1 MNRPTLAEEAARLE
15 AELRAELD
23 RIEADLEHVRRR
35 WPRLFR
41 AALVIAVGVEV
52 ARDLGRQLVRRA

>member
-1 MNRPTLAEEAARLE
+1 MNRPTIAEEAARLE

-23 RIEADLEHVRRR
+23 RIEAELEHVRRR

-41 AALVIAVGVEV
+41 AALVVAVGVEV
-52 ARDLGRQLVRRA
+52 ARDLGRRLTRRP